1 MHQQGIKFFS
11 NGSVSNLQAL
21 LDQEMAGLQRLPTLL
36 FHMPNKNLVD
46 INLQKYE
53 TINNELL
60 HDKLH
65 HNQNLFDELPYHALK
80 EMKQTLEKVINTS
93 FNGKEAKNSAD

>member
-1 MHQQGIKFFS
+1 
-11 NGSVSNLQAL
+11 
-21 LDQEMAGLQRLPTLL
+21 MAGLQRLPTL
-36 FHMPNKNLVD
+36 FYMPNKNLVD

-65 HNQNLFDELPYHALK
+65 HNQNHFDELPYHVLK
-80 EMKQTLEKVINTS
+80 EMKQTLKKVINTS